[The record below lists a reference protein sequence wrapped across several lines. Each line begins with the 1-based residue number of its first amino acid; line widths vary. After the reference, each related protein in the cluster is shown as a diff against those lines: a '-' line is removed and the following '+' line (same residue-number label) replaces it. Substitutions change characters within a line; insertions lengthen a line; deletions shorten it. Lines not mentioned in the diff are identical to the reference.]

1 MTRRGYE
8 DKEGGDGADET
19 HEEMELMR
27 LRGDGADETL
37 RR

>member
-27 LRGDGADETL
+27 L
-37 RR
+37 